1 MKRVQETKNWLAK
14 EYIKS
19 HLQVKRIPFND
30 SQEWQWDKEG
40 FLSHLT
46 KRFFR
51 VVGIRSFLIPEGR
64 ILSRPIIDQSEIGLL
79 CFLVFKEHGE
89 WWILVQAK
97 VEPGNIGGAQLA
109 PTVQATKSNYEAV
122 HGGSC
127 TPYLSITQGHRGTL
141 YEQLQSEQNSCFFA
155 KRNLNKVVMIS
166 EKIDE
171 QDSRF
176 KWMRIRKILPL
187 LGQTHIVNTDAR
199 SVISCWL
206 FSDLHALSQCLPAH
220 NPLVEMVIKSSES
233 ENSLND
239 DDTIEQWLIALN
251 AKWMMDRKVVS
262 LKNFDYPWVCGESE
276 IFCCNDPSLKVYQIS
291 VSCSKREVACW
302 DQPIIGSENPS
313 CIMLFLGDFRGT
325 LHFLIQAKLE
335 IGNRSGFELTSTVQ
349 AEALTIDDYEKNYV
363 KIAEDEGKLLLSVQN
378 SEEGGRF
385 DRCVSEYKIVWLGN
399 AVKEQESPF
408 HRWISM
414 PQLSNFLHMKNRIT
428 NELRSAFSTLLSIN
442 EI

>member
-1 MKRVQETKNWLAK
+1 MKGVQEIKNWLAQ

-19 HLQVKRIPFND
+19 RLQVKRIPFND
-30 SQEWQWDKEG
+30 SQEWHWDEEG

-51 VVGIRSFLIPEGR
+51 VMGIISFLIPEGLV
-64 ILSRPIIDQSEIGLL
+64 LSRPIIDQSEIGLL
-79 CFLVFKEHGE
+79 SFLVFKEHEE

-97 VEPGNIGGAQLA
+97 AEPGNIGGVQLA
-109 PTVQATKSNYEAV
+109 PTVQATKSNYEIV

-127 TPYLSITQGHRGTL
+127 TPYLSIAQVHRGAL
-141 YEQLQSEQNSCFFA
+141 YERLQSEQNSCFFA
-155 KRNLNKVVMIS
+155 KRNLNKVVLIS

-171 QDSRF
+171 RDSRF
-176 KWMRIRKILPL
+176 KWMRIRELLPL
-187 LGQTHIVNTDAR
+187 LGQSHIVNTDAR
-199 SVISCWL
+199 SVIACWL
-206 FSDLHALSQCLPAH
+206 FSDLHSLRQCLLAH
-220 NPLVEMVIKSSES
+220 NPFTEMVIKSSDS
-233 ENSLND
+233 ENSLNYD
-239 DDTIEQWLIALN
+239 DAIEQWLIALN

-276 IFCCNDPSLKVYQIS
+276 ILCRDDPSLKVYQIS
-291 VSCSKREVACW
+291 VSCAKREVALW

-313 CIMLFLGDFRGT
+313 CIMLFLGAFRGT

-349 AEALTIDDYEKNYV
+349 AAASTMDDNEKKYV
-363 KIAEDEGKLLLSVQN
+363 KMADDGGKLLLSFQN

-385 DRCVSEYKIVWLGN
+385 DRCVSEYKIVWMEDAL
-399 AVKEQESPF
+399 KEQEGPF
-408 HRWISM
+408 HRWISL
-414 PQLSNFLHMKNRIT
+414 PQLSNFLHMENRIT
-428 NELRSAFSTLLSIN
+428 NELRSAISSLLSIN